1 MIIDFR
7 LNEKGN
13 VQINVSGKWNNLVIF
28 SEDCPYGKY
37 GYKMTGVNKAFNNY
51 MFFKNE
57 DVARIDAYLI
67 K

>member
-1 MIIDFR
+1 MITDFR

-13 VQINVSGKWNNLVIF
+13 VQINVSGKWHNLVIF

-57 DVARIDAYLI
+57 DVARIEAYL
-67 K
+67 KK